1 MTVVVT
7 LLYAPADRP
16 DVVGKALDGGADVV
30 VVDLEDAVAPVAKD
44 RARAGLPA
52 LLADRRGR
60 AVQVRVN
67 ALGTAWAE
75 PDLAMVA
82 RLPGEVGVRVP
93 KVTSPADVAAVVA
106 VVGPRRVHVLIETAA
121 GVEAAGEIARA
132 PGVATVGLGEADLRS
147 DLGVSD
153 DDGLA
158 WSRQRLVVAARAA
171 GLPPPAMAVYPNV
184 TDLAGLA
191 SSTGLGRRLGFVGR
205 AAIHPRQL
213 AVIEAAFTPT
223 TAEVEQAE
231 EVVTAVAGA
240 QEAGAGVVVLQDG
253 SFLDVAMVERARRVL
268 DLAARDTT
276 AGTPSGRGDVT
287 ADIVGGPAQG

>member
-1 MTVVVT
+1 MTIVVT

-16 DVVGKALDGGADVV
+16 DVVGKALDGRADVV

-44 RARAGLPA
+44 RARAGVQE
-52 LLADRRGR
+52 LLADHRGR

-82 RLPGEVGVRVP
+82 RLPADVGVRVP
-93 KVTSPADVAAVVA
+93 KVASPADVAAVVA
-106 VVGPRRVHVLIETAA
+106 VVSQRPVHVLIETAE
-121 GVEAAGEIARA
+121 GVEAAGDIARA

-191 SSTGLGRRLGFVGR
+191 ASTGLGRRLGFVGR

-213 AVIEAAFTPT
+213 PVIEAAFTPT
-223 TAEVEQAE
+223 AAEVERAE
-231 EVVTAVAGA
+231 KVVTAVAGA
-240 QEAGAGVVVLQDG
+240 REAGAGAVVLEDG

-268 DLAARDTT
+268 DLAARRD
-276 AGTPSGRGDVT
+276 GQPGDVT
-287 ADIVGGPAQG
+287 TDTADGPAQG